1 MSTSRTKKVKTINK
15 KTLVVA
21 VDIGKDLHHGYFRAP
36 DNQEVKSFG
45 FYNSG
50 HSFKG
55 FWDKICR
62 FHQKQG
68 LQEIIVGFESTGCYA
83 EPLLHFLKRKPVT
96 LVQVNPLHSKRL
108 KELSGNSPNKT
119 DKKDPRVI
127 ADIISLGHALTVIVC
142 EGCAAHLRRL
152 TQARERALKT
162 RNAMHNQLHDLIFL
176 IFPEYLR
183 IMKKL
188 STKTARY
195 LIKHYPGPES
205 IAALGLQ
212 QLTAVMRKVSRGKL
226 AAPRAQALYQAA
238 QNSIGVSAGQESI
251 LLEIEHLLEGIE
263 HQNQFIAAVENQLAD
278 YLKQIPYSK
287 NILSIKGIGPVIVAG
302 LIGEVGDFRKYQTL
316 SEITKLAGLDLFEIS
331 SGKHQGQRHISKR
344 GRALIRKLLFYA
356 AINTVR
362 TNAIMNQCY
371 QKLLTR
377 GMAKVKA
384 LVAISRKL
392 LRIIFALV
400 RDNTLYVE
408 TEKNQYQLAA

>member
-1 MSTSRTKKVKTINK
+1 MSTPRTKKVKTINK

-21 VDIGKDLHHGYFRAP
+21 VDIGKNFHHGYFRTP
-36 DNQEVKSFG
+36 DNQEVKPFR

-62 FHQKQG
+62 FLQKQG

-83 EPLLHFLKRKPVT
+83 EPLLHFLREKPVT

-127 ADIISLGHALTVIVC
+127 ADIISLGHALTVVVC
-142 EGCAAHLRRL
+142 EGSAAHLRRL

-162 RNAMHNQLHDLIFL
+162 RNAMYNQLHDLVFL
-176 IFPEYLR
+176 IFPEFLR

-188 STKTARY
+188 STTTARY
-195 LIKHYPGPES
+195 LIKHYPSPES

-226 AAPRAQALYQAA
+226 DAQRAQALYKAA
-238 QNSIGVSAGQESI
+238 ENSIGVSSGQKSM
-251 LLEIEHLLEGIE
+251 LLEIKHLLQGIE
-263 HQNQFIAAVENQLAD
+263 HQNQFIAAAENQLAD
-278 YLKQIPYSK
+278 YLKQIPYSQ
-287 NILSIKGIGPVIVAG
+287 NILSIKGIGPVTVAG

-362 TNAIMNQCY
+362 TNGIMNQRY
-371 QKLLTR
+371 QKLLAR
-377 GMAKVKA
+377 GTPKVKA

-400 RDNTLYVE
+400 RDNALYVE
-408 TEKNQYQLAA
+408 TDQYQLAA